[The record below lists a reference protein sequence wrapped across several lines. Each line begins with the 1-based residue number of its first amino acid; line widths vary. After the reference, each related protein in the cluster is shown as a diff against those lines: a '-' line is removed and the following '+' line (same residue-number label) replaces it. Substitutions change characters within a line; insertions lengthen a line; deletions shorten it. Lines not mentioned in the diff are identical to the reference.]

1 MFDASKNLALK
12 CQPSFFSVNFLDI
25 MELSINTLYGV
36 LLAKDTQ

>member
-1 MFDASKNLALK
+1 MFDASKNL
-12 CQPSFFSVNFLDI
+12 VNFLDI